1 MHCDEKIKAM
11 KKKLLLSLFCIAC
24 IIQVSAQQDAQFSQY
39 MFNGIY
45 INPAYAGYREVW
57 NVHAFYRNQWSS
69 FPGAPKTI
77 SLAVDGIAHEK
88 RYGLA
93 FQAVSDKI
101 GLQENVSMYANFAVR
116 IPIEYEE
123 SGKTLSLGIGAGVI
137 QNRIRVDEFDPT
149 SDPVGD
155 DPTLYNAVATRFTP
169 DASVGVFYNSNS
181 FYAGLSADNLITSA
195 YDSKSTSQDPFA
207 ERKIHMYIT
216 AGALL
221 PVSEVLQ
228 FKPSILF
235 KEDFAGPTSL
245 DVNAFML
252 LNEKLW
258 IGAGYRTSVFN
269 KPLIQDDLK
278 KSGAVIGMVELFL
291 GQKIRIGYAYEYS
304 INYSTLNNYPT
315 NEISLSYFFINPKAA
330 MYSPRYF

>member
-11 KKKLLLSLFCIAC
+11 KKRLLILLFCFAGIVR
-24 IIQVSAQQDAQFSQY
+24 VSAQQDAQFSQY

-57 NVHAFYRNQWSS
+57 NAHAFYRNQWGG

-93 FQAVSDKI
+93 LQVVNDKI
-101 GLQENVSMYANFAVR
+101 GLQESTSLYGNFSVR

-123 SGKTLSLGIGAGVI
+123 SGKTLSLGIGAGFI

-155 DPTLYNAVATRFTP
+155 DPTLYNAVANRFTP
-169 DASVGVFYNSNS
+169 DASIGVFYNSNS
-181 FYAGLSADNLITSA
+181 FYVGLSADNLITSA
-195 YDSKSTSQDPFA
+195 YDAKSDSPNPFA
-207 ERKIHMYIT
+207 ERKIHMYFT
-216 AGALL
+216 AGALI

-228 FKPSILF
+228 FKPTMLL

-245 DVNAFML
+245 DINAFML
-252 LNEKLW
+252 FNEKVW
-258 IGAGYRTSVFN
+258 IGAGYRTALFN
-269 KPLIQDDLK
+269 KELIQTDLK
-278 KSGAVIGMVELFL
+278 KAGAIIGMAELFI
-291 GQKIRIGYAYEYS
+291 GQKIRVGYAYEYS
-304 INYSTLNNYPT
+304 INNSALNNYPT

-330 MYSPRYF
+330 MLSPRYF

>member
-1 MHCDEKIKAM
+1 M
-11 KKKLLLSLFCIAC
+11 KKKLLMLLFCLAAIA
-24 IIQVSAQQDAQFSQY
+24 QARAQQDAQFSQY

-57 NVHAFYRNQWSS
+57 NAHAFYRNQWGG

-77 SLAVDGIAHEK
+77 SFAVDGVAHEK

-93 FQAVSDKI
+93 LQAVNDKI
-101 GLQENVSMYANFAVR
+101 GLQENTSMYANFALR

-123 SGKTLSLGIGAGVI
+123 SGKTLSLGIGAGFI

-149 SDPVGD
+149 SNPVGE
-155 DPTLYNAVATRFTP
+155 DPTLYNAVDTRITP
-169 DASVGVFYNSNS
+169 DASIGIFYNSNS

-195 YDSKSTSQDPFA
+195 YDAKTDSQDPFA
-207 ERKIHMYIT
+207 ERKIHMYFT

-228 FKPSILF
+228 FKPTLLV

-245 DVNAFML
+245 DINAFML
-252 LNEKLW
+252 LHEKLW
-258 IGAGYRTSVFN
+258 IGAGYRTAILN
-269 KPLIQDDLK
+269 KPLIQNDLK
-278 KSGAVIGMVELFL
+278 KSGAVIGMVEVFVA
-291 GQKIRIGYAYEYS
+291 QKIRIGYAYEYS
-304 INYSTLNNYPT
+304 INNATMNNYPT